1 MKKYV
6 IFLILF
12 SFCQQGISEQDL
24 KLMTEEAVK
33 VALEE
38 VQSQDKNSSVMVNEE
53 SSKTTIQENTAESS
67 LSSNTS
73 SLTASTTTTVAR
85 STTTTVSR
93 TTTTTIARTTTTSTT
108 TTTLPW
114 ASYAGSRYECLE
126 LLLGKGKCT
135 TGSNSFANIIYCD
148 SIKENSNCS
157 EYWFPSDLLQYE
169 IFDTMYSTVICEDAG
184 YGSYSPSDRDCG
196 RYEKGQDPSNV
207 SKYDK
212 CTVSYSSI
220 TCNDD
225 YYPSELNDYQL
236 AQINGWETYVCERGG
251 SVRCYRYNGG
261 SLHQAAKGA
270 VAYYCPYGVTAT
282 CNEDSW

>member
-1 MKKYV
+1 MKKYF

-38 VQSQDKNSSVMVNEE
+38 VQSQDKNSTVMVNEE

-114 ASYAGSRYECLE
+114 ASYAGSRYECFE
-126 LLLGKGKCT
+126 LLLEKV
-135 TGSNSFANIIYCD
+135 NVLQ
-148 SIKENSNCS
+148 
-157 EYWFPSDLLQYE
+157 DLIHLP
-169 IFDTMYSTVICEDAG
+169 I
-184 YGSYSPSDRDCG
+184 
-196 RYEKGQDPSNV
+196 
-207 SKYDK
+207 
-212 CTVSYSSI
+212 
-220 TCNDD
+220 
-225 YYPSELNDYQL
+225 
-236 AQINGWETYVCERGG
+236 
-251 SVRCYRYNGG
+251 
-261 SLHQAAKGA
+261 
-270 VAYYCPYGVTAT
+270 
-282 CNEDSW
+282 